1 MTTLITQQALSLNST
16 ICRSKELLSTQIDD
30 EMVLMSI
37 DRGNYY
43 GLDAIATDIWQ
54 RLEQPVAVSD
64 LCAALVKEYDADTET
79 ISRDVLSLLEQFA
92 SEGFIDFIA

>member
-1 MTTLITQQALSLNST
+1 MTNLKNQQTLSLNST

-37 DRGNYY
+37 ERGNYY

-54 RLEQPVAVSD
+54 RLEQPLAVVD
-64 LCAALVKEYDADTET
+64 LCAVLAKEYDADTET
-79 ISRDVLSLLEQFA
+79 ISRDVLALLEQFVT
-92 SEGFIDFIA
+92 EGFIEFIA